1 MVIIRDR
8 MKTYQRVLSIAG
20 SDSSGG
26 AGVQADLKTI
36 SALGCYG
43 MTVIT
48 AVTSQNTQG
57 VTAIHAVPPDFV
69 EAQIIAVI
77 EDMGADAVKIGM
89 LFSSEIIQV
98 VCEFLRKYNLQ
109 NVVLDPVMA
118 SQSGRQLLQ
127 EDAIILVKSLL
138 LPQVDLLMPN
148 LPEAEILLG
157 QRIQGEEEIK
167 KAACALSKMGC
178 DNIMIKGGHLEGLDT
193 TDWLYLGKQDRFIR
207 FQGSRVKTVNDHG
220 TGCTL
225 SSAIASF
232 LAKGLALEDAV
243 QSAKIYITEAL
254 QAGAAY
260 TIGKGRGPVHH
271 FYKYW

>member
-1 MVIIRDR
+1 MIIRDR
-8 MKTYQRVLSIAG
+8 MKTYHRVLCIAG

-48 AVTSQNTQG
+48 ALTSQNTQG

-69 EAQIIAVI
+69 GAQMTAVI
-77 EDMGADAVKIGM
+77 EDIGADAVKIGM
-89 LFSSEIIQV
+89 LFSSETIQV
-98 VCEFLRKYNLQ
+98 VCNFLSEYHLQ
-109 NVVLDPVMA
+109 NIILDPVMA

-127 EDAIILVKSLL
+127 DDAVISLKSLL

-157 QRIQGEEEIK
+157 HRIQGEAEIQ
-167 KAACALSKMGC
+167 KAACDLSRMGC
-178 DNIMIKGGHLEGLDT
+178 DNILIKGGHLEGMDT

-225 SSAIASF
+225 SSAVTSF
-232 LAKGLALEDAV
+232 LAKGLALEDAI
-243 QSAKIYITEAL
+243 QSAKIYISEAL
-254 QAGAAY
+254 KAGAAY
-260 TIGKGRGPVHH
+260 TIGKGKGPVHH

>member
-1 MVIIRDR
+1 MIIRDR
-8 MKTYQRVLSIAG
+8 MKTYHRVLCIAG

-48 AVTSQNTQG
+48 ALTSQNTQG

-69 EAQIIAVI
+69 GDQITAVI
-77 EDMGADAVKIGM
+77 EDIGADAVKIGM

-98 VCEFLRKYNLQ
+98 VCNFLNDHSLQ
-109 NVVLDPVMA
+109 NIVLDPVMA
-118 SQSGRQLLQ
+118 SQSGKQLLQ
-127 EDAIILVKSLL
+127 DEAVISLKSFL
-138 LPQVDLLMPN
+138 LPKVDLLMPN

-157 QRIQGEEEIK
+157 HRIQGEEEIQ
-167 KAACALSKMGC
+167 KAACDLSRMGC
-178 DNIMIKGGHLEGLDT
+178 DNILIKGGHLEGMDT

-207 FQGSRVKTVNDHG
+207 FQGSRVETVNDHG

-225 SSAIASF
+225 SSAVASF
-232 LAKGLALEDAV
+232 LAKGMALEDAV
-243 QSAKIYITEAL
+243 QSAKSYITEAL

-260 TIGKGRGPVHH
+260 TIGKGKGPVHH